1 MTTAPSTIGRGG
13 RRRRPPGPGRRPA
26 LGPWDE
32 LPEEFKE
39 SNRAQARQIGEKL
52 AVIGCLMVPV
62 FDPTLDFAFDDDE
75 LQLLA
80 RLEHERWMQERT
92 AQGFEPGPARHG
104 RVRPDLVP
112 WERLSDEARAMNVQA
127 VRRIPDM
134 LARVG
139 FQVLRNG
146 GSP

>member
-1 MTTAPSTIGRGG
+1 
-13 RRRRPPGPGRRPA
+13 
-26 LGPWDE
+26 
-32 LPEEFKE
+32 
-39 SNRAQARQIGEKL
+39 
-52 AVIGCLMVPV
+52 MVPA
-62 FDPTLDFAFDDDE
+62 FDPTLEFAFDDDE

>member
-1 MTTAPSTIGRGG
+1 
-13 RRRRPPGPGRRPA
+13 
-26 LGPWDE
+26 
-32 LPEEFKE
+32 
-39 SNRAQARQIGEKL
+39 
-52 AVIGCLMVPV
+52 MVPV
-62 FDPTLDFAFDDDE
+62 FDPTLEFTFDDDE

-139 FQVLRNG
+139 FQVLRN
-146 GSP
+146 SDA